1 MKKLLVLFVA
11 MSSQLPLS
19 AQGTLDDYNRAYSL
33 QRTFTWQK
41 VKNHVDEARWLT
53 DGRFQYHLTDGG
65 QGRWHFGQI
74 NPDGTITLADSTAD
88 RPIEEPRHD
97 QFSWLGAR
105 RNRRDQGTARFI
117 ANPSKRRQ
125 ERHWMETDDERSGDP
140 VLSPDSS
147 LVAFIRNDNVYIAKP
162 DGREARALSTEGT
175 LSHYFS
181 SYIQWSPDG
190 RYIAVNRI
198 RPIEKRYVYYV
209 ESSPADQLQPILH
222 KQEYAKPGDELA
234 QKTPYI
240 FEVATGRAVTPS
252 PDLIANQYDLSRLE
266 WCQDSHAIR
275 FEYNQRGHHLYRV
288 YEMAVPS
295 PSSLSSP
302 SSSALSSPSPTV
314 PSSFS
319 PASPSSSSLSLSV
332 GGGTATTE
340 TVPLRTLIE
349 EREEKYVR
357 YSNNFRRDLLGDS
370 LILWL
375 SERDGF
381 PHLYL
386 FNTTLPTK
394 DKKGKA
400 DKSGAKMKTGKDG
413 KTNKTPA
420 ASPSSPSWVRGVF
433 AAKPS
438 SKGGKR
444 PLSAEC
450 PSLQLTHGTWCVR
463 RVLHIDEERGLL
475 YFTANGIHPGED
487 PYHIHYCRINLD
499 GSGFTDLTPEPAN
512 HSARFNED
520 YTALIDTYSTQ
531 DTPPTTVVRSLSR
544 NTVAATAS
552 NQSHT
557 PKSLSLSVGDG
568 TAVAEK
574 LLATADITS
583 LKEAGWVAPEIFAAP
598 GRDGVTPMWGII
610 QRPSNFDPSKKYP
623 IIEYIYAGPGD
634 SYVPKSFQPSNY
646 YTTALA
652 NLGFIVVQLDAMGTS
667 NRGKKF
673 EEVCYKNLKDAG
685 FPDRIAWI
693 KAAAAKYP
701 YMDTNRVG
709 IYGCSAGGQEST
721 AAVLFHGDFYKAAY
735 SACGCHDNRMDKI
748 WWNEQWMS
756 YPIDSSYVECSNVE
770 NAYRL
775 ERPLMLVVGE
785 LDDNVDPASTMQ
797 VANALIKANKPFE
810 LVVIP
815 GAHHT
820 VGEAYGEHK
829 RFDFFVKN
837 LLGIDP
843 PAWSEVNKP

>member
-1 MKKLLVLFVA
+1 MKRPLLVLSVA
-11 MSSQLPLS
+11 TLSQLLSLLPLL
-19 AQGTLDDYNRAYSL
+19 AQSTLENYNRAYSL
-33 QRTFTWQK
+33 QRTFSWQK
-41 VKNHVDEARWLT
+41 VKNHVDDARWLP
-53 DGRFQYHLTDGG
+53 DGCFQYHLTDGDK
-65 QGRWHFGQI
+65 GRWHFGEV
-74 NPDGTITLADSTAD
+74 NADGTITLADSTAE
-88 RPIEEPRHD
+88 RPIEPESARRFPFD
-97 QFSWLGAR
+97 GVGAR
-105 RNRRDQGTARFI
+105 RFARRDNNQRTRFI

-125 ERHWMETDDERSGDP
+125 ERHWMETDDERGGDP
-140 VLSPDSS
+140 VSSPDSS
-147 LVAFIRNDNVYIAKP
+147 LVAFIRNDNVYVAKP
-162 DGREARALSTEGT
+162 DGTEARALSTEGT

-190 RYIAVNRI
+190 RYVAVNRI
-198 RPIEKRYVYYV
+198 RPSEKRYVYYV
-209 ESSPADQLQPILH
+209 ESSPADQLQPVLH
-222 KQEYAKPGDELA
+222 KQEYSKPGDELA

-252 PDLIANQYDLSRLE
+252 SDLIANQYDLSRLE
-266 WCQDSHAIR
+266 WCKDSHAIR

-288 YEMAVPS
+288 YEMNIEG
-295 PSSLSSP
+295 
-302 SSSALSSPSPTV
+302 
-314 PSSFS
+314 
-319 PASPSSSSLSLSV
+319 SV
-332 GGGTATTE
+332 
-340 TVPLRTLIE
+340 RTLIE

-357 YSNNFRRDLLGDS
+357 YSNNFRRNLSGDS

-375 SERDGF
+375 SERDGY

-386 FNTTLPTK
+386 FDTT
-394 DKKGKA
+394 
-400 DKSGAKMKTGKDG
+400 
-413 KTNKTPA
+413 
-420 ASPSSPSWVRGVF
+420 ASPAKSKKSTKGSARDGSF
-433 AAKPS
+433 AE
-438 SKGGKR
+438 R
-444 PLSAEC
+444 NEC
-450 PSLQLTHGTWCVR
+450 PSRQLTSGSWCVR
-463 RVLHIDEERGLL
+463 RVIHIDEEKGFII
-475 YFTANGIHPGED
+475 FTANGRNVNED
-487 PYHIHYCRINLD
+487 PYHIHYYCMNLD
-499 GSGFTDLTPEPAN
+499 GTGLTDLTPEPTN
-512 HSARFNED
+512 HNARFNED
-520 YTALIDTYSTQ
+520 FSALIDTYSTQ
-531 DTPPTTVVRSLSR
+531 DTPPTTVVRVFGGSSAENPSR
-544 NTVAATAS
+544 AQT
-552 NQSHT
+552 
-557 PKSLSLSVGDG
+557 
-568 TAVAEK
+568 
-574 LLATADITS
+574 LATADLTDLIA
-583 LKEAGWVAPEIFAAP
+583 AGWVAPEIFVAP

-610 QRPSNFDPSKKYP
+610 QRPTNFDPSKKYP

-652 NLGFIVVQLDAMGTS
+652 ELGFIVVQLDAMGTS

-693 KAAAAKYP
+693 KAAAQKYP
-701 YMDTNRVG
+701 YMDVDRVG

-820 VGEAYGEHK
+820 VGETYGEHK

-843 PAWSEVNKP
+843 PAWSEVKTK